1 MKIQKIVSLTLMTA
15 VVLLLSG
22 CGRASLPTPEIMK
35 KETQNFNLPKLPEQG
50 KALVYV
56 VRPELLGFATKFNV
70 YIDDE
75 QASSEMGYTRG
86 QQYIYFNVKPGK
98 HEIKSLAEN
107 WASVNIDAKE
117 GDIIFLEQE
126 VKVGVVYARNALY
139 NDYTQLAG
147 KYRVK
152 TLKLGTI
159 IKADK

>member
-1 MKIQKIVSLTLMTA
+1 MKIQKIMSLTLMS
-15 VVLLLSG
+15 VIILLLSG
-22 CGRASLPTPEIMK
+22 CGRASLPTPEVMK
-35 KETQNFNLPKLPEQG
+35 KEIQGFKLPKLPEKG

-56 VRPELLGFATKFNV
+56 VRPEVFGFAIKFNV

-75 QASSEMGYTRG
+75 QSTSEMGYTRG

-107 WASVNIDAKE
+107 WAGVNINVKE

-126 VKVGVVYARNALY
+126 SKMGVVYARNKLY

-159 IKADK
+159 IKSDK

>member
-1 MKIQKIVSLTLMTA
+1 MKIQKIVSLALMTA

-35 KETQNFNLPKLPEQG
+35 KETQGFNLPKLPEKG

-56 VRPELLGFATKFNV
+56 VRPEVLGFAIKFNV
-70 YIDDE
+70 YIDDK

-126 VKVGVVYARNALY
+126 SKMGLLYARNALY

>member
-1 MKIQKIVSLTLMTA
+1 MIV